1 MGSPVFLASA
11 GTKASP
17 PRIAS
22 GAGSRP
28 SAASPR
34 LPRIEQGFLNRWV
47 CTIATCA
54 IAHRSGAG
62 TMPTR
67 CTGCGDAE
75 PLGFG
80 FTMAFQ
86 PIVDVEEGA
95 VWGYEA
101 LVRGANGE
109 SALHVLSQVNEHNRY
124 RFDQACRVRA
134 IEMAAT
140 LSTSAETRLSI
151 NFMPNAVYEPAACL
165 RATLLAAERTG
176 FDPTRIMFEFTEN
189 EPMEDA
195 AHVNRII
202 TEYRRHGFITAIDD
216 FGAGYSG
223 LRLLANFQPDLIKI
237 DMDLVRA
244 IHTSPAKRAIV
255 AGVVGM
261 ARALDIAVLAEGVE
275 SLEEAIVLRAAGIR
289 LMQGYHFARP
299 AISAMPTV
307 DEARMPRA
315 A

>member
-1 MGSPVFLASA
+1 
-11 GTKASP
+11 
-17 PRIAS
+17 
-22 GAGSRP
+22 
-28 SAASPR
+28 
-34 LPRIEQGFLNRWV
+34 
-47 CTIATCA
+47 
-54 IAHRSGAG
+54 
-62 TMPTR
+62 MPNR
-67 CTGCGDAE
+67 CTGCGDSE

-86 PIVDVEEGA
+86 PIVDVEAGT

-101 LVRGANGE
+101 LVRGADGE

-134 IEMAAT
+134 IEMAAA
-140 LSTSAETRLSI
+140 LSTRADTRLSI
-151 NFMPNAVYEPAACL
+151 NFMPNAVYEPAACI
-165 RATLLAAERTG
+165 RATLLAADRTG

-189 EPMEDA
+189 EPMDDA

-244 IHTSPAKRAIV
+244 IDTSPAKRAIV

-261 ARALDIAVLAEGVE
+261 ARALDITVLAEGVE
-275 SLEEAIVLRAAGIR
+275 SLEEATVLRAAGIR
-289 LMQGYHFARP
+289 LMQGYHFAQP
-299 AISAMPTV
+299 AVAAMPLV
-307 DEARMPRA
+307 DEARMPKA